1 MTISATPLFLWPNNS
16 VYTQCSKEI
25 QLALALHFLTGNG
38 SVADLMDERHS
49 IDTLISMVLAAAERN
64 SEGRRWLKLH
74 QAAVTG
80 VIPALP

>member
-1 MTISATPLFLWPNNS
+1 MTIPATPLFFWS
-16 VYTQCSKEI
+16 DSGVYTQCSKES
-25 QLALALHFLTGNG
+25 QLALALHFLTGNDR
-38 SVADLMDERHS
+38 VADLMDQGHS